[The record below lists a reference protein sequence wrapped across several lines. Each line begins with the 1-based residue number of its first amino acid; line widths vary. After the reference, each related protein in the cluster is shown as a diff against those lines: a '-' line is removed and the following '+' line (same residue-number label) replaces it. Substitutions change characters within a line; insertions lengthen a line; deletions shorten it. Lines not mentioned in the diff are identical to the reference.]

1 MEILLWIIGAVVAYF
16 VWAYYSGYKREL
28 AYRRVIADLQT
39 QLTQNP
45 AKFFQPHYHFHP
57 NNYIGS
63 DELIALLMEKVIM
76 LSLQR
81 NIRSNLNANII
92 PSDIQTLPDAN
103 RDFQRLY
110 SLAYSIAN
118 DRH

>member
-1 MEILLWIIGAVVAYF
+1 MEILLWIISAIIIFFA
-16 VWAYYSGYKREL
+16 WAYYSGYKREL

-39 QLTQNP
+39 QLSQNP

-81 NIRSNLNANII
+81 NIRSNFNANII

-110 SLAYSIAN
+110 SLAYSVAN

>member
-1 MEILLWIIGAVVAYF
+1 MIIGAVIIFFA
-16 VWAYYSGYKREL
+16 WAYYSGYKREL
-28 AYRRVIADLQT
+28 AYRSVIADLQT
-39 QLTQNP
+39 QLTQNS

-57 NNYIGS
+57 NNYIS
-63 DELIALLMEKVIM
+63 NNELIALLMEKVIV

-81 NIRSNLNANII
+81 NIHSNFNANII
-92 PSDIQTLPDAN
+92 PSDIPDAN

-110 SLAYSIAN
+110 SLAHSIAN

>member
-1 MEILLWIIGAVVAYF
+1 MQLLLFFA
-16 VWAYYSGYKREL
+16 WAYYSGYKHEL
-28 AYRRVIADLQT
+28 AYRQVIADLQT
-39 QLTQNP
+39 QLSQNP
-45 AKFFQPHYHFHP
+45 VKFFQPHYHFHP
-57 NNYIGS
+57 NNYIGN
-63 DELIALLMEKVIM
+63 DELIALLIEKVIM

-81 NIRSNLNANII
+81 NIRSNFNANII

-103 RDFQRLY
+103 QAFQRLY